1 MVCKIHYFCSM
12 KKIFV
17 VTMAALLAAVGTVCP
32 QSLKAQEAD
41 QPLQRSRV
49 VTNGLLDNW
58 FLQGGLQWNENGVW
72 KPFQGKLALGKWWSP
87 TIGTRIAL
95 TGWQG
100 NHYAIDWSRVPMDDY
115 VITEK
120 DYQRKNH
127 SYFTLSGD
135 VMFSLSNIFMG
146 YNEERLWNLLPFVGV
161 GVSRNCYANS
171 YAMGL
176 DFGLL
181 NTLRLNKRLA
191 VNLELGWQRVEPS
204 FIDKECV
211 PSQWGNH
218 ARRFYAEVG
227 LTIGLGKQTGWQKA
241 PDVEAVRLSYEAEI
255 EALNAQLE
263 DANAEIDRLTN
274 GGAEE

>member
-1 MVCKIHYFCSM
+1 MRIHYFCSM
-12 KKIFV
+12 KRLFLLT
-17 VTMAALLAAVGTVCP
+17 VTAWVAVMGLMHPLNV
-32 QSLKAQEAD
+32 KAQEAD

-49 VTNGLLDNW
+49 VTNGFLSNW
-58 FLQGGLQWNENGVW
+58 FVQGGLQWNKNEVW

-87 TIGTRIAL
+87 TLGTRLAL
-95 TGWQG
+95 TGFRG
-100 NHYAIDWSRVPMDDY
+100 NHWSLGDIPYPQDVITCDDY
-115 VITEK
+115 KRTG
-120 DYQRKNH
+120 H
-127 SYFTLSGD
+127 TSFTLSGD
-135 VMFSLSNIFMG
+135 VLFNVSNIFMG
-146 YNEERLWNLLPFVGV
+146 YNEERLWNLIPFVGL

-218 ARRFYAEVG
+218 ARRFYGEVG
-227 LTIGLGKQTGWQKA
+227 LTLNLGKQTGWQKA